1 MFIWVYTY
9 VGCHSLNELYKG
21 KEKDCSPHYFTDV
34 LTQIKSNYAIFA
46 WWT

>member
-1 MFIWVYTY
+1 MFVWVYTY

-21 KEKDCSPHYFTDV
+21 KEKRLLTPLLYRR

>member
-21 KEKDCSPHYFTDV
+21 KEKTDNPTT
-34 LTQIKSNYAIFA
+34 LQTFN
-46 WWT
+46 TN